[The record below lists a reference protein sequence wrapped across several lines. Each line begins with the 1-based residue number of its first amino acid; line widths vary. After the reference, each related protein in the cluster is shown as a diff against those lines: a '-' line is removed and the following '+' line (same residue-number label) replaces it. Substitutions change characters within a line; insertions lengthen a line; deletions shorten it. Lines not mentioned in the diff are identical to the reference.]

1 MEYRKDIQILRG
13 LAVLQVALFHLG
25 IPGFA
30 SGFLGVDVFFVVS
43 GYLMAM
49 IYDPSNIREFFLK
62 RARRLLPAY
71 FVVVIMVL
79 LTTMM
84 ITIPSD
90 YSQVSSQGLF
100 AIPFASNIG
109 FWLENSYFDKSTFKP
124 LLHLW
129 SLGVEIQ
136 FYLTIPFLCG
146 IFRRFRGSYL
156 MLLVTSGTLCFTVVG
171 ISPKTAFFWLPFR
184 LWEFLIGYGVASW
197 IYKPP
202 AENKAWLAWIGAT
215 SLGVI
220 ACIPSIHVDG
230 LVAEFVHGHPG
241 LSALLICLATAT
253 TLSFGLPPKI
263 TELPIAYVFE
273 KIGDYSYSIYL
284 AHFPI
289 IVLFL
294 YQPFG
299 GTVLKPTNTD
309 QTVTLVVL
317 TLIVSTLLFRLV
329 ERPLRIAK
337 KLQGW
342 TLPLPGIIIGV
353 ALIGPVLQSSLI
365 PETEMLINN
374 AWTDRNEYRC
384 GQIKRILDPRAITC
398 ELSEQTP
405 FPAHRILLVGNS
417 HADAIKT
424 AFSEVAQDRNVAV
437 HFMVENNP
445 LMKHGTSPE
454 RLVRE
459 ALKLDASAIVLHYAP
474 DSIDVQVIEML
485 VALAGKHK
493 IQLSF
498 ILPVPTWNKS
508 IPATLWRNLKGL
520 EALPSQTLSDYQ
532 SRYGDMIDGLAKIG
546 SDKLKVYQVADIFCR
561 PMCQLMSESG
571 KPLYFD
577 SHHLTLTGS
586 NMLKG
591 VFGRVISDL
600 S

>member
-13 LAVLQVALFHLG
+13 VAVLQVVLFHLG
-25 IPGFA
+25 VPGFA

-49 IYDPSNIREFFLK
+49 IYDPSKIQDFFWK

-71 FVVVIMVL
+71 FGVVLMVL
-79 LTTMM
+79 LTTM
-84 ITIPSD
+84 IVSIPSD
-90 YSQVSSQGLF
+90 FGQVSSQGMF
-100 AIPFASNIG
+100 AIAFASNIG

-146 IFRRFRGSYL
+146 IFKRFRGSYL
-156 MLLVTSGTLCFTVVG
+156 LVLVASGALCFTVVG

-184 LWEFLIGYGVASW
+184 LWEFLIGYGVASR
-197 IYKPP
+197 IYKPL
-202 AENKAWLAWIGAT
+202 AENRTSLAWIGAV

-230 LVAEFVHGHPG
+230 TVAGFMHGHPG
-241 LSALLICLATAT
+241 LSALLTCLATAT
-253 TLSFGLPPKI
+253 TLSFGLPRKM
-263 TELPIAYVFE
+263 TELSIVYVFE
-273 KIGDYSYSIYL
+273 KLGDYSYSIYL

-299 GTVLKPTNTD
+299 GTVLKATNTD
-309 QTVTLVVL
+309 QTITLVVL
-317 TLIVSTLLFRLV
+317 TLIVSTLLFRFV
-329 ERPLRIAK
+329 ERPFRIAK

-342 TLPLPGIIIGV
+342 ALVLPGIILGV
-353 ALIGPVLQSSLI
+353 ALIGPALQSTLI
-365 PETEMLINN
+365 PEKEMLINN
-374 AWTDRNEYRC
+374 AWIDRNEYRC
-384 GQIKRILDPRAITC
+384 GQIKRLLYPGAITC
-398 ELSEQTP
+398 ELAEQIP
-405 FPAHRILLVGNS
+405 FPAHRVLLVGNS

-424 AFSEVAQDRNVAV
+424 AFSEVAQARNVAV

-445 LMKHGTSPE
+445 LMKHGISPE

-459 ALKLDASAIVLHYAP
+459 ALTLNASAIVLHYAP
-474 DSIDVQVIEML
+474 DSIDVQVIETL
-485 VALAGKHK
+485 VALAGKHQ
-493 IQLSF
+493 IHLSF
-498 ILPVPTWNKS
+498 ILPVPTWNRP

-520 EALPSQTLSDYQ
+520 EALPSQTLTDYQ
-532 SRYGDMIDGLAKIG
+532 SRYGDMIEGLAKIG
-546 SDKLKVYQVADIFCR
+546 SDRLKVYPVAEIFCR
-561 PMCQLMSESG
+561 PMCQMMSESG

-591 VFGRVISDL
+591 VFGRVIADL